1 MNDIHQPAEVVCI
14 SCGATNA
21 PWDTQCWLCKHPL
34 GGGGKADDSVVLA
47 QAVPVQTQFGLST
60 ILLVITVL
68 CICLG
73 LISVA
78 PGLIV
83 PLVVIVAPALVRT
96 AVATRLSSGPVSVG
110 DKIATFSASLGIIV
124 LIWIAGLVAFGTA
137 CTLIVIGGA
146 SMNFS
151 NDAIG
156 FLLLLGVCAALG
168 AFAFMIWLLYK
179 SWPRNNKPK

>member
-1 MNDIHQPAEVVCI
+1 MNDTQQPAEVACV

-34 GGGGKADDSVVLA
+34 RGGGKADDSVILA
-47 QAVPVQTQFGLST
+47 QAVPVQPQFGLST

-96 AVATRLSSGPVSVG
+96 AVASRLSGGPVSVG

-124 LIWIAGLVAFGTA
+124 LIWIAGLVAFFTA
-137 CTLIVIGGA
+137 CTLIVLGGA
-146 SMNFS
+146 AMSFKDN
-151 NDAIG
+151 AIG

-179 SWPRNNKPK
+179 SWPRNKPK

>member
-1 MNDIHQPAEVVCI
+1 MNASQQPTEIACV
-14 SCGATNA
+14 SCGAANA

-34 GGGGKADDSVVLA
+34 AGGGTAEGSVILA
-47 QAVPVQTQFGLST
+47 QAVEVKPQFGLST
-60 ILLVITVL
+60 ILLVVTLL

-73 LISVA
+73 LISIA

-96 AVATRLSSGPVSVG
+96 AVASRLAGGPVSVG

-137 CTLIVIGGA
+137 CTLIVLGGA
-146 SMNFS
+146 TMSF
-151 NDAIG
+151 NDNAIG
-156 FLLLLGVCAALG
+156 VLLLLGICAALA
-168 AFAFMIWLLYK
+168 AFAFMSWLLYK
-179 SWPRNNKPK
+179 SWPRNKPK